1 MRSSLP
7 FSIYAYAG
15 STLPLIPGWPLHYS
29 PTPPPGSNTS
39 ASPPLATAYALLWAL
54 GLQIDTKAAAAA
66 VLPGHP
72 SSVVIAAVK
81 LVFDPESAPA
91 YVALPDQLSTSQ
103 SDEIWQESLV
113 RWGLTAVLNLSMR
126 SMAMAVQSDEN
137 KAASILSKEGTLH
150 RRPQYWTVP
159 QARQLVENYCA
170 SSFGD
175 SLFGGA
181 IALLFNSFLAPLDV
195 QLESLE
201 CLLDGRALHLLPP
214 LNACPG
220 PAKAYLD
227 APISVKQ
234 DLRASRDGYLKV
246 LESPDAEKC
255 IDSGSMVLSMVIHRL
270 ARMIF
275 NASEVE
281 IGDKLADTLALVNKS
296 ILGVETKDDSEL
308 DLRKRH
314 ALLCGILRRLK
325 SPRLMPVLGM
335 LLRWSCEEGAAVD
348 AVPAARMEFVEA
360 ACDADG
366 SEGLMHV
373 VMQSLEA

>member
-227 APISVKQ
+227 API
-234 DLRASRDGYLKV
+234 
-246 LESPDAEKC
+246 
-255 IDSGSMVLSMVIHRL
+255 HRL